1 MRGTF
6 LGACFLPFFPVLL
19 GCSGEIGAGG
29 APGSGSP
36 GGGLSG
42 SASATP
48 DDNGLLGV
56 SGTKADCAPSP
67 PQPVTRV
74 ARLTHTQYDNSV
86 RDLLHIETQ
95 PSQNFLPD
103 PVHGAFNNTADDLR
117 VVDRLGRDYR
127 AAAESIATTA
137 AMNRNSYAGLAACNS
152 GDATKCGPAFVESF
166 GRRAFRRPLTSDEQK
181 KYAAMFTQGD
191 MLFTGGDPISDGVH
205 LVVEAMLQSPK
216 FLYRVEIADTKPLA
230 DATRPL
236 DPYELASRLSYMI
249 WSSTPDDQLLDA
261 ALSGKLGSVDD
272 VAKEAARLLDDPR
285 AKGTVGDF
293 YAQWLHADL
302 FTNASA
308 DRTLFPNFTDAVVTG
323 LATELDSFV
332 KDIFDRNAPPTDV
345 LTASHT
351 FVDRNS
357 APVYGLTGTYGDTL
371 VRAELDPQKR
381 AGFLT
386 QLGFLA
392 SHSHATATSPIH
404 RGVFLQ
410 REVLCATV
418 PPPPGNVDLTLPP
431 FDATIKTT
439 RDQVTA
445 HTAKQPCLSCHG
457 TIINPAGFAFEN
469 YDPIGAYRATERN
482 TPIDPTGSITIDGQ
496 AASFQNAVDLVHQIA
511 KSDQGRQCYAGKW
524 LQYGYGRIQAED
536 DACTLKQLGLRMGEP
551 GYSLR
556 QLIGDLVRTKSFMRR
571 SAQN

>member
-1 MRGTF
+1 LVADYSRPADRFPPEDFVSGFKNQTRTQSI
-6 LGACFLPFFPVLL
+6 PPVLEDAYSTAAERIAL
-19 GCSGEIGAGG
+19 NAFRAGDVN
-29 APGSGSP
+29 
-36 GGGLSG
+36 GLVPCQP
-42 SASATP
+42 ASAR
-48 DDNGLLGV
+48 DAKCRDQFV
-56 SGTKADCAPSP
+56 
-67 PQPVTRV
+67 RV
-74 ARLTHTQYDNSV
+74 
-86 RDLLHIETQ
+86 
-95 PSQNFLPD
+95 
-103 PVHGAFNNTADDLR
+103 
-117 VVDRLGRDYR
+117 
-127 AAAESIATTA
+127 
-137 AMNRNSYAGLAACNS
+137 
-152 GDATKCGPAFVESF
+152 F
-166 GRRAFRRPLTSDEQK
+166 GEKAFRRPLTDVEIRRYNDLFAEQASRTSK
-181 KYAAMFTQGD
+181 FLEGAR
-191 MLFTGGDPISDGVH
+191 V
-205 LVVEAMLQSPK
+205 VVEAMLQSPK
-216 FLYRVEIADTKPLA
+216 FLYRVEIADTKPFA

-236 DPYELASRLSYMI
+236 DPYEVASRLSYMI

-261 ALSGKLGSVDD
+261 AASGKLASVDD
-272 VAKEAARLLDDPR
+272 VAAQAARLLDDPR
-285 AKGTVGDF
+285 AKNTVGDF

-308 DRTLFPNFTDAVVTG
+308 DRTLFPNFTDAVVVG
-323 LATELDSFV
+323 LATELDMFV
-332 KDIFDRNAPPTDV
+332 RDIFDRDAPPTDV

-357 APVYGLTGTYGDTL
+357 ARVYGLTGTYGDTF
-371 VRAELDPQKR
+371 VRAELDPQQR

-386 QLGFLA
+386 QIGFLA

-469 YDPIGAYRATERN
+469 YDPIGAYRATERD
-482 TPIDPTGSITIDGQ
+482 TPVDATGAISIDGQ
-496 AASFQNAVDLVHQIA
+496 ATSFQNAVELVHQIA

-536 DACTLKQLGLRMGEP
+536 DACTLKQLGVRMAQP